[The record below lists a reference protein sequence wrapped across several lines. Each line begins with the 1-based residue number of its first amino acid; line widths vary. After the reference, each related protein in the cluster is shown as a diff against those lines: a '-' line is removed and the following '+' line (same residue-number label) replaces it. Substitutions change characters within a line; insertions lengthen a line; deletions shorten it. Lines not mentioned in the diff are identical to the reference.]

1 MIDRR
6 RFIAQIA
13 AITASGA
20 ALQACRSAASTGSTP
35 RVAWKD
41 AIGLQLYTV
50 RDLLQQDFEGT
61 LEQVA
66 QIGYKR
72 VEFAGLYN
80 RTPAQ
85 VRTILDRLGLSAPST
100 HVGVNLLRQS
110 LPAQI
115 ETAKTLGHEYLT
127 APSYPLPRN
136 GTTADWQ
143 RVAEEFNRWG
153 TACRD
158 AGLKFAFHNHSAEF
172 QLVEGKPGMEIL
184 LAASDPALV
193 DYELDIYW
201 ARHAGFEA
209 NDLFERHPGRFTMWH
224 VKDMRDPTGSK
235 AMVPVGGGSIDF
247 ASIFQRASRSGLKH
261 FFVEHDNAAQ
271 TGGSLASIRASFQ
284 HLRTILA

>member
-6 RFIAQIA
+6 SFIVQIA
-13 AITASGA
+13 ALATSGIA
-20 ALQACRSAASTGSTP
+20 MQACRSASSTSVSRG
-35 RVAWKD
+35 VAWKD

-80 RTPAQ
+80 RTPVQ
-85 VRTILDRLGLSAPST
+85 VRALLDRLGLSAPSA

-115 ETAKTLGHEYLT
+115 ETAKALGHEYLT

-143 RVAEEFNRWG
+143 RVADEFNRWG
-153 TACRD
+153 AACRD

-172 QLVEGKPGMEIL
+172 QLVDGKPGMEIL
-184 LAASDPALV
+184 LAATDPALV
-193 DYELDIYW
+193 NYELDIFW

-209 NDLFERHPGRFTMWH
+209 NDLFERHPGRFVMWH
-224 VKDMRDPTGSK
+224 VKDMRDPTGAK

-247 ASIFQRASRSGLKH
+247 ASIFQRAGRSGLKH

-271 TGGSLASIRASFQ
+271 TGGSLASIRASYQ